1 MHGYRYTGSS
11 PTGLLVARNKS
22 LTKKILTHHGI
33 RVPAFAEFRP
43 GEKPLRPSEL
53 RFPLI
58 VKPLLED
65 ASVGIAQASVV
76 KDDEDLGVRVKF
88 IHEKFHQ
95 AAIVEELIEGREL
108 YAGLMGN
115 NTLQVLPLVELTFG
129 ASEGENRIETFKAK
143 WDEEYR
149 KRKKIRNVI
158 GKGLSDEGDA

>member
-1 MHGYRYTGSS
+1 MHGYGNTGAS
-11 PTGLLVARNKS
+11 PTGLQVARNKS

-65 ASVGIAQASVV
+65 ASVGISQASVV
-76 KDDEDLGVRVKF
+76 EDDADLAARGKL

-95 AAIVEELIEGREL
+95 AAVVEELIEGR
-108 YAGLMGN
+108 G
-115 NTLQVLPLVELTFG
+115 
-129 ASEGENRIETFKAK
+129 R
-143 WDEEYR
+143 D
-149 KRKKIRNVI
+149 
-158 GKGLSDEGDA
+158 